1 MYRFLCPER
10 PDLNTTNF
18 PSGEHDGNALLPV
31 SSLVRSLISTG
42 IGISSSSLLRS
53 SRFARSNEIRAI
65 WTVALTGAKM
75 GPSDVNITFFSAG
88 DQEVHLFEPSDLTI
102 LRPHFDSKS
111 GANAIRSPSGEN
123 DGNRPLS
130 LNIWIPFTGDA
141 TTSKCG
147 IIESPPSA
155 ADSPRNL

>member
-10 PDLNTTNF
+10 PDRKTTNL

-42 IGISSSSLLRS
+42 TGTSSLRS

-65 WTVALTGAKM
+65 WTVALTVAKM
-75 GPSDVNITFFSAG
+75 GPSDVKITFFSAG
-88 DQEVHLFEPSDLTI
+88 HQEVHLFEPSDLTI
-102 LRPHFDSKS
+102 LRPNFDSKS
-111 GANAIRSPSGEN
+111 GANAIKSPSGEN

-147 IIESPPSA
+147 IMESPPSA